1 MEMKISIFKTSL
13 ISDPARKINKFR
25 LAAKWALGQDWK
37 KDGSLNIVFMDSK
50 EMRAL
55 NKKFLGHDYDTD
67 VISFPYDEKPA
78 FGDIFVSVPQA
89 KRQATQIGHSLLAEI
104 LTLIIHGV
112 LHLRGYRDDKPAL
125 KKKMFKEQDRLLKLL

>member
-1 MEMKISIFKTSL
+1 MKISVFKTSL
-13 ISDPARKINKFR
+13 VPVSARKITKFR
-25 LAAKWALGQDWK
+25 RAAKLALGRDAK
-37 KDGSLNIVFMDSK
+37 KDGSLNVIFMNSK

-55 NKKFLGHDYDTD
+55 NKKFINHDYDTD

-78 FGDIFVSVPQA
+78 FGDVFVSVSQA
-89 KRQATQIGHSLLAEI
+89 KRQAAEIGHSLLKEI

-125 KKKMFKEQDRLLKLL
+125 KKKMFKEQDRLLARSP